1 MRAVLGF
8 AGQLSLGLMIAVV
21 LGLMVMAM
29 GGAQGQA
36 GAHAGGLDYYSL
48 TVGLVVGITLG
59 ALGRIQ
65 WALLPRQIANW
76 LFANERYFYL
86 YAMAAAFIAVLLYW

>member
-8 AGQLSLGLMIAVV
+8 AGKLSLGLMIAVV